1 VDYSKFLTALLTPE
15 RVEPCWGD
23 LLCEYIPVMGKCLRD
38 SLVRGKLGVY
48 IIRIP
53 GGVTESNL

>member
-15 RVEPCWGD
+15 RVEPYRVN
-23 LLCEYIPVMGKCLRD
+23 LLCEYIPFVGKYLRD

-48 IIRIP
+48 IILIP
-53 GGVTESNL
+53 SGVTESNL